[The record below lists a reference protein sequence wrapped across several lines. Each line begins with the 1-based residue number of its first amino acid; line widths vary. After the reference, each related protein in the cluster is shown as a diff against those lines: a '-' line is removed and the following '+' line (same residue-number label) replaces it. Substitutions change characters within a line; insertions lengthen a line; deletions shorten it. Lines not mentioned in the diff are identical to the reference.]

1 MLIRPALLAA
11 AVLTLPIAL
20 VIAPAAVASTS
31 DADLIRPD
39 HVAAADTPQAA
50 AAVLTARR
58 YATFWHTGDARYATE
73 ALSPSFVDRTLPAG
87 RVQGR

>member
-58 YATFWHTGDARYATE
+58 YADPVKQAAQLVLLY
-73 ALSPSFVDRTLPAG
+73 FV
-87 RVQGR
+87 